1 VKYLG
6 HIIQNNSIRPVKDN
20 LVSINNFPVPKTQK
34 NIRQLLGKINF
45 YYEYI
50 QNSAIILDPL
60 HNLLRKNQ
68 RFVWSMECQKAF
80 ENIKKLLCSQPV
92 LEIFDKDL
100 PIKIYTDASLEGVG
114 AILKQTQLN
123 GKEKPVAY
131 FSKKLNAAKKKKKAI
146 YLECLA
152 IKETV
157 RYWQYWLIGKSVY
170 SDHKPLENMNIKSR
184 TDEELGDFTYYLS
197 QYDFQIKYA
206 PGKDNLEADC
216 LSRNPVLETNEN
228 KEEQL
233 KIVNLIKLDDI
244 LTDQKNNEEVRKKN
258 KLIKITMYILRS
270 GEKEKK

>member
-1 VKYLG
+1 MKYLG
-6 HIIQNNSIRPVKDN
+6 HIIQNNSIRPIKDN

-45 YYEYI
+45 YHEYI
-50 QNSAIILDPL
+50 PNSAIILDPL

-68 RFVWSMECQKAF
+68 RFVWSIECQKAF

-114 AILKQTQLN
+114 DILKQTQLN

-131 FSKKLNAAKKKKKAI
+131 FSKKLKVQKKKKAI

-152 IKETV
+152 IKEAV
-157 RYWQYWLIGKSVY
+157 RYWQYWLICKSFTVY

-233 KIVNLIKLDDI
+233 KKVNLIKLDDI
-244 LTDQKNNEEVRKKN
+244 LTDQKNNEEVR
-258 KLIKITMYILRS
+258 
-270 GEKEKK
+270 EKKTS